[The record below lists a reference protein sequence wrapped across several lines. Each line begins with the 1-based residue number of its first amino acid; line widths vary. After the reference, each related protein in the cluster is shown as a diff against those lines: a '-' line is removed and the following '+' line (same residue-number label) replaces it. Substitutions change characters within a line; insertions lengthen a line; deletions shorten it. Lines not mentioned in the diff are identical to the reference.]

1 MTEQAEPGTA
11 AGSTARSSTGSS
23 PTATI
28 DTVLVVFPDLQGRL
42 VGKRVTG
49 HFFLRPRARG
59 DGASRRATTSSRST
73 ST

>member
-1 MTEQAEPGTA
+1 MQRMTTVPGMLDAAELDEAIANGE
-11 AGSTARSSTGSS
+11 
-23 PTATI
+23 I

-49 HFFLRPRARG
+49 HYWSEQMHGGARA
-59 DGASRRATTSSRST
+59 ASTRATTCSPST